1 MNNGGWY
8 PNPYGNYGQDMD
20 RSRMGYGQNPYF
32 GGQNAGQAP
41 MPPVPQN
48 QPMGLYDVIG
58 QGTRVDWV
66 QGEAAAKCYAVR
78 PGMSVI
84 LFDMDNPNRV
94 YVKAYNMAGAPIYT
108 AGFDLGE
115 IKLGQPA
122 GLNDERYV
130 PREEYEKSMNQIAQL
145 FANISENMGLT
156 ETKGEGHERQSEPA
170 ARMGHAAER
179 TGAERT
185 EPTGGES
192 GTGFPG
198 V

>member
-1 MNNGGWY
+1 MNNGWY
-8 PNPYGNYGQDMD
+8 QNPYGSYGQEPD
-20 RSRMGYGQNPYF
+20 RGRTGYGQNPCWN
-32 GGQNAGQAP
+32 GQNAGQAP
-41 MPPVPQN
+41 MPPVQQN

-66 QGEAAAKCYAVR
+66 QGEAAMKSYMVR

-94 YVKAYNMAGAPIYT
+94 YVKAVNMAGVPIFT

-122 GLNDERYV
+122 RLDDERYV

-145 FANISENMGLT
+145 FANLT
-156 ETKGEGHERQSEPA
+156 DMKGEKHERESEPA
-170 ARMGHAAER
+170 ARMGYESERSGAGTERAEPA
-179 TGAERT
+179 GDPA
-185 EPTGGES
+185 

-198 V
+198 I

>member
-1 MNNGGWY
+1 MNNGWY
-8 PNPYGNYGQDMD
+8 QNPYGNYGQEPD
-20 RSRMGYGQNPYF
+20 RNRTGYGQNPYWN
-32 GGQNAGQAP
+32 GQNAGQAP
-41 MPPVPQN
+41 MPTVQQN

-66 QGEAAAKCYAVR
+66 QGEAAMKSYMVR

-94 YVKAYNMAGAPIYT
+94 YVKAVNMAGVPIFT

-122 GLNDERYV
+122 RLDDDRYV

-145 FANISENMGLT
+145 FANLTENVGLT
-156 ETKGEGHERQSEPA
+156 ETKGEKHERQSEPA
-170 ARMGHAAER
+170 ARMGHESER
-179 TGAERT
+179 TGAEHA
-185 EPTGGES
+185 EPAGDPA

-198 V
+198 I

>member
-1 MNNGGWY
+1 MNNNGWY
-8 PNPYGNYGQDMD
+8 QNPYGNYGQEPD
-20 RSRMGYGQNPYF
+20 RNRTGYGQNPYWN
-32 GGQNAGQAP
+32 GQNAGQAP
-41 MPPVPQN
+41 MPPVQQN

-66 QGEAAAKCYAVR
+66 QGEAAMKSYMVR

-122 GLNDERYV
+122 QLNDERYV
-130 PREEYEKSMNQIAQL
+130 PREEYEKSMNQIAKL
-145 FANISENMGLT
+145 FASLT
-156 ETKGEGHERQSEPA
+156 ESKEEKYERQSEPT
-170 ARMGHAAER
+170 ARMGHEPERTAARTAEPAER
-179 TGAERT
+179 N
-185 EPTGGES
+185 EP